1 MNIFNMKR
9 TRLSPAL
16 GSLSHTHSHCSPERG
31 KMEGRVRM
39 LYTQGSSHCQRSH
52 VLPPAT
58 GTPSLPWTS
67 QRLSCAEWRLF
78 PEAD

>member
-1 MNIFNMKR
+1 
-9 TRLSPAL
+9 
-16 GSLSHTHSHCSPERG
+16 
-31 KMEGRVRM
+31 M